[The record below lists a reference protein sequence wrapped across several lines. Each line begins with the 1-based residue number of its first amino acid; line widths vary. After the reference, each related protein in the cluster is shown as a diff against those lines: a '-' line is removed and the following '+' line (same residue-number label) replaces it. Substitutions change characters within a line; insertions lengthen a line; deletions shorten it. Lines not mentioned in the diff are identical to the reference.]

1 MLRRPFVI
9 VAVLFG
15 LDYLVWLWSLGGSR
29 GAVGMVA
36 GPLLVILGFAL
47 LWLALK
53 QLAKVLTSSTRRSRS
68 GPATRQR
75 ADAAATVR
83 YREGRVATSVSPED
97 GASPGFDEPATVSS
111 GSSPSSAQIAA

>member
-1 MLRRPFVI
+1 MRVLRRPLAI

-29 GAVGMVA
+29 GAIGMVA

-53 QLAKVLTSSTRRSRS
+53 QLARVLTSARLRPRS
-68 GPATRQR
+68 GAS
-75 ADAAATVR
+75 AGDAGTVR
-83 YREGRVATSVSPED
+83 YREDGVATSATPESGVSP
-97 GASPGFDEPATVSS
+97 GHDEQTAVGS
-111 GSSPSSAQIAA
+111 GSSSSSAQIAA